1 MVTKDET
8 KPVEEVKP
16 VELTGNNY
24 ELVFIVHPE
33 VGDDALD
40 PIVNNITSYIT
51 GKKGVITEV
60 ARWGRKKFAYPIKH
74 VLEGNYVLVRFNLD
88 PSANKE
94 LETNLKIS
102 EKIIRYLLI
111 KLD

>member
-8 KPVEEVKP
+8 TAVEQ
-16 VELTGNNY
+16 LLNDY

-33 VGDDALD
+33 VADDGLD
-40 PIVNNITSYIT
+40 PIINNVTQFIT
-51 GKKGVITEV
+51 GKGGVVAEV
-60 ARWGRKKFAYPIKH
+60 ARWGRKKLAYPIKH
-74 VLEGNYVLVRFNLD
+74 VLEGNYVLAKFKLD

-94 LETNLKIS
+94 LENNLKIS

-111 KLD
+111 KVD

>member
-8 KPVEEVKP
+8 ITAEQ
-16 VELTGNNY
+16 TGNDY

-33 VGDDALD
+33 VADEALD
-40 PIVNNITSYIT
+40 PLINNITQYIT
-51 GKKGVITEV
+51 GKNGTVVEV
-60 ARWGRKKFAYPIKH
+60 ARWGRKKLAYPIKH
-74 VLEGNYVLVRFNLD
+74 LMEGNYILVKFKLD
-88 PSANKE
+88 PLANKE

-111 KLD
+111 KVD

>member
-8 KPVEEVKP
+8 KPAEQ
-16 VELTGNNY
+16 LGNDY

-33 VGDDALD
+33 VADDALD
-40 PIVNNITSYIT
+40 PLINNVTQYIT
-51 GKKGVITEV
+51 GKNGTVIEV
-60 ARWGRKKFAYPIKH
+60 ARWGRKKLAYPIKH
-74 VLEGNYVLVRFNLD
+74 VLEGRYVWVNFKLN
-88 PSANKE
+88 PAANKE

-111 KLD
+111 KMD

>member
-8 KPVEEVKP
+8 KTTEQLV
-16 VELTGNNY
+16 NDY

-33 VGDDALD
+33 VADDALD
-40 PIVNNITSYIT
+40 PLINNVTQYIT
-51 GKKGVITEV
+51 GKNGTVIEI
-60 ARWGRKKFAYPIKH
+60 ARWGRKKLAYPIKH
-74 VLEGNYVLVRFNLD
+74 VLEGNYILIKFKLD
-88 PSANKE
+88 PAANKE